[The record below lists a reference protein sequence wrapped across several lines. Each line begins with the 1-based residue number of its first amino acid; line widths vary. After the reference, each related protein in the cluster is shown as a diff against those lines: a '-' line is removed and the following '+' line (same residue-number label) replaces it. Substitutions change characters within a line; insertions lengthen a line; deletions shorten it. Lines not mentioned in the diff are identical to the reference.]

1 MRNHNFIKKHHGK
14 EELVEI
20 SYPLARQVILE
31 WLKTIGSMDKLEIM
45 KQQKRIKAQEEM
57 GKSEMRRSRSR
68 RNGYAIQASRLRRRG
83 MSMMRRTS
91 RTGRGARHALGAGQ
105 SEGRA

>member
-1 MRNHNFIKKHHGK
+1 MRNHNFIKRHHGK

-31 WLKTIGSMDKLEIM
+31 WLKMIGSMDKLEIM
-45 KQQKRIKAQEEM
+45 EQQKRIKAQEEM
-57 GKSEMRRSRSR
+57 GKNEMRRRHSR
-68 RNGYAIQASRLRRRG
+68 RSDCATQASRLKPRG
-83 MSMMRRTS
+83 MSTMRRTS

-105 SEGRA
+105 NEGRV